1 MCILICLFLEQ
12 YTISCSPGSIDDR
25 MQSTANLQNM
35 FKCVTPGMSPF
46 RILYNLE
53 VLLTCIIIRDEINV
67 IKLVSLKYCRHGK
80 ASDNRISRPPC
91 IVSELLIVK
100 IKISH
105 LAD

>member
-53 VLLTCIIIRDEINV
+53 VLLTCIISIIRDEINV
-67 IKLVSLKYCRHGK
+67 FKVVSLT
-80 ASDNRISRPPC
+80 
-91 IVSELLIVK
+91 
-100 IKISH
+100 
-105 LAD
+105 

>member
-1 MCILICLFLEQ
+1 MWSQALKQTCDLATCAVHVCILICLFLEQ

-53 VLLTCIIIRDEINV
+53 VIRSMIRDVINV
-67 IKLVSLKYCRHGK
+67 IKLVSLK
-80 ASDNRISRPPC
+80 
-91 IVSELLIVK
+91 
-100 IKISH
+100 
-105 LAD
+105 

>member
-53 VLLTCIIIRDEINV
+53 VIISIIKDVINV
-67 IKLVSLKYCRHGK
+67 LLSKCCRHGK
-80 ASDNRISRPPC
+80 AGDNRISRPPC

-105 LAD
+105 VAD